1 MPGRTTRERLRTEI
15 TDIAKVDSGMAKL
28 VTALL
33 FIAALGVG
41 FFGGPV
47 LIVVAIALDRSR
59 PMLWWLLAAL
69 VLILA
74 TIAITFGFHVPLNY
88 AIKAAGNPDGID
100 VAQVRD
106 DFRESW
112 WRGWNMVRCVTAT
125 AAAACLMWAL
135 VLHARAADDTPA

>member
-74 TIAITFGFHVPLNY
+74 TIAITFGFHVPLND

-106 DFRESW
+106 DFREQPTTPQPKMLHSRW
-112 WRGWNMVRCVTAT
+112 SHIRLRSCLRLQTCRG
-125 AAAACLMWAL
+125 AAKT
-135 VLHARAADDTPA
+135 D